1 MSIDGGLH
9 EGSVPFAA
17 HSDYVSGC
25 VPLEGMYA
33 AAVFGARGVP
43 QLPVADVAVQVL
55 QRVLLVLAAEMVNAE
70 VFAVAVGPMGAH
82 IRAAR
87 HGCSSGTQ
95 WKQTGRVI
103 TGREAD
109 PHKGRKLSLET
120 LSVTLDTASPCC
132 R

>member
-43 QLPVADVAVQVL
+43 QLPVANVAVQVL

-70 VFAVAVGPMGAH
+70 EFAVAVGPMGAH
-82 IRAAR
+82 IWAAR

-95 WKQTGRVI
+95 
-103 TGREAD
+103 
-109 PHKGRKLSLET
+109 
-120 LSVTLDTASPCC
+120 
-132 R
+132 